1 MTQREILSRVSED
14 LLSISPLIFRT
25 IRSKVAKTAISN
37 LDITPLHFEIMV
49 LLEEKGTLHVSE
61 IGDRLQIA
69 KAQMTRLI
77 DKLVELNIAERKMN
91 PTDRR
96 TIDISLTGPA
106 RVILKENKAA
116 IMQAVQNILVAL
128 SDEDLENLSDSL
140 RHVRTVLLKA
150 QHILKSKT

>member
-1 MTQREILSRVSED
+1 MTQSEILIRVSED

-25 IRSKVAKTAISN
+25 IRRKLTETAISS

-49 LLEEKGTLHVSE
+49 LLEEEGTLHVSE
-61 IGDRLQIA
+61 IGERLQIA

-77 DKLVELNIAERKMN
+77 QKLVDMKIVARKTN
-91 PTDRR
+91 PSDRR
-96 TIDISLTGPA
+96 TIDIVLTDQA
-106 RVILKENKAA
+106 KMILTENKTA
-116 IMQAVQNILVAL
+116 IMQAVQNILAAL

-140 RHVRTVLLKA
+140 RNVRTVLLKA